1 MTMLHSLDI
10 SNDPFSLIYRSLRH
24 VADMVGARLA
34 TIPQS
39 VRVRYWHN
47 AVLNLYGYLY
57 FERL

>member
-1 MTMLHSLDI
+1 MSIH
-10 SNDPFSLIYRSLRH
+10 PFFLIYRSLRYI
-24 VADMVGARLA
+24 ADMVGARLA